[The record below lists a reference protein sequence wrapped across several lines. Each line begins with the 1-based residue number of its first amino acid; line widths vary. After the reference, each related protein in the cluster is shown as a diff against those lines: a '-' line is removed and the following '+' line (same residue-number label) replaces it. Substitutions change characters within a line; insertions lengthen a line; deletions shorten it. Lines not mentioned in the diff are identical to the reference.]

1 MGAERGRREEGKR
14 GEREGAESARGRS
27 ERDGV
32 SAGRRGSIEGGVR
45 EMGNARG
52 QRGRVRWCGEDGR
65 QKKTPVRVVRAGVLG
80 WVVERRGAYFCS
92 RLRRKRFISR
102 TPKPLAPFG

>member
-1 MGAERGRREEGKR
+1 MRERRRVGAERG
-14 GEREGAESARGRS
+14 GRS

-32 SAGRRGSIEGGVR
+32 SADRRGSIEGGVR

-52 QRGRVRWCGEDGR
+52 QRGRVRWGGEDGR

-80 WVVERRGAYFCS
+80 WAVERRGTYFCS